1 MAFQFQ
7 RRNDDPWL
15 KRFAVIWGVCLVLI
29 GLATW
34 GLYNSLYRQEL
45 IQLKAGL
52 TRNLDL
58 SEFYLKKELHDLTG
72 DLALLS
78 SSSVLRAY
86 LDRPSF
92 VARRNLEIRFSDF
105 VNLRHHYDQIRLLA
119 PDGMEVIR
127 VNALPGKAVIVG
139 DEELQDKSQRYYFQQ
154 AIALPPGVF
163 YASPLDLNVEN
174 GEIELPYKPMIRV
187 AMKLID
193 SRDQVAGVLVLN
205 YLAENLL
212 QGLED
217 IFPASQGQTQLIN
230 GDGFYLKGSTQEK
243 EWGFM
248 LPTRQEFSLAKEE
261 PELWARIAAL
271 SRGYLFSEQGLSAFL
286 SVNPAQFLFNPRI
299 EEAKPQSVEQRWTLL
314 ERLPPGTMSGL
325 MASHVRSLGVSG
337 AIMAALSLLGA
348 FLYVRAARLRDQF
361 NRQSGQLVAA
371 LDECPLGLAIAEKN
385 GTIDYVNQGL
395 ISLTGK
401 SSAELLGKG
410 IFELGGAI
418 LPNDE
423 ASSIRAAIDNE
434 LFWTGRFSAT
444 GTDQASLEKEL
455 ILSPLSRNKKDAG
468 RMILILRDVTRE
480 VELEFQLRQAQKM
493 ETIGTMVGG
502 IAHNFNNNLAIILG
516 NLELAQL
523 KMQRNTVGMEHLRN
537 AFIAAQ
543 RASDLVRKIMSYSR
557 KEPPRFIPVQFSKC
571 LAETLQL
578 LRSTLPSS
586 VKIDTHIELKDQK
599 IYVNADANQLQEAIV
614 NICTNAVYAMGEKG
628 TLTISFERVELQ
640 QEQIP
645 DRFNAT
651 PGHFVRLGI
660 EDTGCGMSA
669 ETIEKIFDPFFTT
682 KGAAD
687 GTGIGLSTVLGTVKK
702 HNGFI
707 QVKSRLGHGT
717 RFELFFPTAPTPLGQ
732 TEAVEEELLGGTESI
747 LIVDDE
753 ELLVQTFSM
762 TLGTMG
768 YQVAVETDSI
778 AALDRVSRNR
788 DKYSLVITDQTMPKL
803 TGVEL
808 LAEFHKIR
816 PDLPILLLT
825 GYSSKL
831 TEAEALKLGFAG
843 YLTKPLPMPKLLQA
857 VREVL
862 DQKPVT
868 NLAEP

>member
-7 RRNDDPWL
+7 QRNDDPWL
-15 KRFAVIWGVCLVLI
+15 KRFAVIWGVCLILI

-34 GLYNSLYRQEL
+34 GFYNSLYRQEL
-45 IQLKAGL
+45 IQLKAEL

-58 SEFYLKKELHDLTG
+58 SEFYLKKELQDLTG

-78 SSSVLRAY
+78 SSSVLRTY
-86 LDRPSF
+86 LDSPSL
-92 VARRNLEIRFSDF
+92 VARHNLEIRFSDF
-105 VNLRHHYDQIRLLA
+105 VNLRHHYDHIRLLA
-119 PDGMEVIR
+119 PDGKEVIR
-127 VNALPGKAVIVG
+127 VNARPGKAVIVG
-139 DEELQDKSQRYYFQQ
+139 DEELQDKSQRYYFEQ

-174 GEIELPYKPMIRV
+174 GVIELPYKPMIRV

-212 QGLED
+212 QGLND
-217 IFPASQGQTQLIN
+217 IFPVSRGQIQLVN
-230 GDGFYLKGSTQEK
+230 GEGFYLKGSVQEK

-248 LPTRQEFSLAKEE
+248 LPTRQEFTLAKEE
-261 PELWARIAAL
+261 PELWARIAA
-271 SRGYLFSEQGLSAFL
+271 SPRGYFFSEQGLSAFL
-286 SVNPAQFLFNPRI
+286 SVNTAQFLFNPRI
-299 EEAKPQSVEQRWTLL
+299 EDAAPQSVEQRWTLL
-314 ERLPPGTMSGL
+314 ERLPPGTISGL
-325 MASHVRSLGVSG
+325 MASRVHSLGLS
-337 AIMAALSLLGA
+337 AAFMAVLSLLGA
-348 FLYVRAARLRDQF
+348 YLYARAAQLRDQF
-361 NRQSGQLVAA
+361 NRQSRQLVAA
-371 LDECPLGLAIAEKN
+371 LDECPLGLAIAGRS

-395 ISLTGK
+395 MNLAEK
-401 SSAELLGKG
+401 SSVELLGKG
-410 IFELGGAI
+410 IFELGDAI
-418 LPNDE
+418 LPSE
-423 ASSIRAAIDNE
+423 QTSSIRAAIDNE

-444 GTDQASLEKEL
+444 RMDQATIEKEL
-455 ILSPLSRNKKDAG
+455 ILSPLSHDKKNAG
-468 RMILILRDVTRE
+468 RLILILRDVTRE
-480 VELEFQLRQAQKM
+480 AELEFQLRQAQKM
-493 ETIGTMVGG
+493 ETIGTMAGG

-523 KMQRNTVGMEHLRN
+523 KMQRNTVGMEYLRN

-571 LAETLQL
+571 LVETLQL

-586 VKIDTHIELKDQK
+586 VKIDTHIELKDREL
-599 IYVNADANQLQEAIV
+599 YVNADANQLQEAIV

-628 TLTISFERVELQ
+628 TLSISFERVELQ

-645 DRFNAT
+645 DRFNAP
-651 PGHFVRLGI
+651 PGHFVALGI
-660 EDTGCGMSA
+660 EDTGCGMPA

-687 GTGIGLSTVLGTVKK
+687 GTGIGLSTVLGTVKN

-707 QVKSRLGHGT
+707 QVKSRPGHGA
-717 RFELFFPTAPTPLGQ
+717 RFELFFPTVPTPLDQ
-732 TEAVEEELLGGTESI
+732 TEAVEEKLLGGTESI

-753 ELLVQTFSM
+753 ELLVRTFSM
-762 TLGTMG
+762 TLGAMG
-768 YQVAVETDSI
+768 YQVAAETDSL
-778 AALDRVSRNR
+778 AALERVSRDR

-808 LAEFHKIR
+808 LAEFHKVR

-831 TEAEALKLGFAG
+831 TETEALNLGFAG
-843 YLTKPLPMPKLLQA
+843 YLTKPLPMPRLLQA
-857 VREVL
+857 VRDVL
-862 DQKPVT
+862 DRKPVT
-868 NLAEP
+868 NKVEP

>member
-15 KRFAVIWGVCLVLI
+15 KRFAMIWGVCLVLI
-29 GLATW
+29 GLGTW

-45 IQLKAGL
+45 IQLKAEL

-78 SSSVLRAY
+78 SSSVLRTY
-86 LDRPSF
+86 LDSPSF
-92 VARRNLEIRFSDF
+92 VARHNLETRFSDF

-139 DEELQDKSQRYYFQQ
+139 DEELQDKSQRYYFRQ

-174 GEIELPYKPMIRV
+174 GAIELPYKPMIRV

-193 SRDQVAGVLVLN
+193 TRNQVAGVLVLN

-212 QGLED
+212 QGLND
-217 IFPASQGQTQLIN
+217 IFPTSQGQVQLIN
-230 GDGFYLKGSTQEK
+230 GEGFYLKGPTQEK

-248 LPTRQEFSLAKEE
+248 LPTRREFNLATEE
-261 PELWARIAAL
+261 PDLWAQINA
-271 SRGYLFSEQGLSAFL
+271 SPRGYFFSEQRLSAFL
-286 SVNPAQFLFNPRI
+286 SVNSAQFLFNPRI
-299 EEAKPQSVEQRWTLL
+299 EEVAPQSVEQRWTLL
-314 ERLPPGTMSGL
+314 ERLPPGTMPRL
-325 MASHVRSLGVSG
+325 MASHVHSLRLGV
-337 AIMAALSLLGA
+337 AILAAISLLGA
-348 FLYVRAARLRDQF
+348 YLYARAARLRDQF

-371 LDECPLGLAIAEKN
+371 LDECPLGLAIAGKN

-395 ISLTGK
+395 MSLTGR
-401 SSAELLGKG
+401 SSEELLGKG
-410 IFELGGAI
+410 IFELGNAI
-418 LPNDE
+418 LPSDQV
-423 ASSIRAAIDNE
+423 SSIRAAIAKD
-434 LFWTGRFSAT
+434 LFWIGRFSAAQ
-444 GTDQASLEKEL
+444 TDQATLEKEL
-455 ILSPLSRNKKDAG
+455 ILSPLSRDKKDAG
-468 RMILILRDVTRE
+468 RLILILRDVTRE
-480 VELEFQLRQAQKM
+480 AELEFQLRQAQKM
-493 ETIGTMVGG
+493 EAVGTMAGG

-523 KMQRNTVGMEHLRN
+523 KMQRDTVGMEHLRN

-543 RASDLVRKIMSYSR
+543 RASDLVRKIMTYSR

-578 LRSTLPSS
+578 LRSTIPASI
-586 VKIDTHIELKDQK
+586 KIAARIELKDQK
-599 IYVNADANQLQEAIV
+599 VYINADANQLQEAFV
-614 NICTNAVYAMGEKG
+614 NICTNAVHAMAEKG
-628 TLTISFERVELQ
+628 TLTISFELVELQ

-645 DRFNAT
+645 DQFDCH

-682 KGAAD
+682 KGAAE

-702 HNGFI
+702 NNGFI
-707 QVKSRLGHGT
+707 QVKSRPGHGT
-717 RFELFFPTAPTPLGQ
+717 RFELFFPTVAAPTGE
-732 TEAVEEELLGGTESI
+732 TEAVEEELLRGTESI

-762 TLGTMG
+762 SLAAMG
-768 YQVAVETDSI
+768 YQVATETDSI
-778 AALDRVSRNR
+778 AALDRVSRDR
-788 DKYSLVITDQTMPKL
+788 DKFSLVITDQTMPKL

-816 PDLPILLLT
+816 PALPILLLT

-831 TEAEALKLGFAG
+831 TEAEALKLGFSG
-843 YLTKPLPMPKLLQA
+843 YLLKPLPISKLLQA
-857 VREVL
+857 VREIL
-862 DQKPVT
+862 DRKPVVT
-868 NLAEP
+868 